1 MGGEAHHSITPILN
15 YSNPISF
22 LRSPFGRKSHI
33 ISETGESTAR
43 WSHNQKRNRRE
54 KKINHKGHKR
64 YFLPRGVEAWYS
76 TGENERG
83 GNTKIAIRRI

>member
-1 MGGEAHHSITPILN
+1 MILWS
-15 YSNPISF
+15 SNLAQ
-22 LRSPFGRKSHI
+22 LRR
-33 ISETGESTAR
+33 
-43 WSHNQKRNRRE
+43 NQERNRRE
-54 KKINHKGHKR
+54 KKINHKGHKGYKR